1 MNHPLL
7 ATFALAALTGISAA
21 QTALNEVP
29 PAGGDLQTLIERVG
43 EDTASLAR
51 WHSIRWSDARWND
64 MEALANK
71 QMAKLQSVNFDS
83 LSQQGKIDY
92 LLLRNK
98 LREQLAQ
105 AGRHRA
111 RIAEMKDL
119 LPFRDSVIALELG
132 RWKMEQPDARASAA
146 TLAGFAG
153 DIKKVRERIENG
165 RHQEKKD
172 NQPADANATT
182 NLPTSAGAD
191 APATQAA
198 SSAPDAPIV
207 LTAVQAQRAAEA
219 VSDFRRA
226 LANWYEYHA
235 PYTPEFPWWCKKPF
249 EEARAALDEYAR
261 YLRQDVAGL
270 KGAPDDPLVG
280 NPIGR
285 DWVIEDLKLEFVAY
299 TPEQLIT
306 IAEREFAWCEARMKE
321 ASRDMGLADDW
332 KAALEKVK
340 NITAPAGEQTSMMA
354 ELTREGIDFVK
365 QHDLVTIPEIADK
378 YWRLEMI
385 SPENQ
390 RFWPFAFYGGQTIG
404 VAAPADSM
412 THDAKL
418 QSMRGNNRH
427 FSRIV
432 APHELTPGHHLQGFM
447 AARVRPYRRDFTT
460 PFFVEGW
467 CLYWEMKLWDMDYA
481 QSPEDRVGML
491 FWRMHRCARII
502 ISLKY
507 HLGEM
512 TPQQMI
518 DFLVDRVGHERD
530 NATSEVRRYIGP
542 DYGPLYQA
550 AYMLGGLAIRSLHE
564 EAVTKGGMKER
575 DFNDAL
581 LTYGSIPVELVRAGV
596 LNKPLTRD
604 SEPAWN
610 FAGEIT
616 ATK

>member
-1 MNHPLL
+1 MKHRLL
-7 ATFALAALTGISAA
+7 AAFALAALSGISAA
-21 QTALNEVP
+21 QPALHELP
-29 PAGGDLQTLIERVG
+29 PAGGDLHDLINLVG
-43 EDTASLAR
+43 EDTGSLAR

-64 MEALANK
+64 MEALANT
-71 QMAKLQSVNFDS
+71 QMATLKSVNFDS

-119 LPFRDSVIALELG
+119 LPFKDAVIAFEG
-132 RWKMEQPDARASAA
+132 MRWRMEQPDPRTSAG
-146 TLAGFAG
+146 TLAGFAA
-153 DIKKVRERIENG
+153 DIKKVRERIEKG
-165 RHQEKKD
+165 RHEEKKEAK
-172 NQPADANATT
+172 PADANAPTAAPSTT
-182 NLPTSAGAD
+182 P
-191 APATQAA
+191 
-198 SSAPDAPIV
+198 APDAPIV
-207 LTAVQAQRAAEA
+207 LNAVQAQRAAGA
-219 VSDFRRA
+219 VADFRRA
-226 LANWYEYHA
+226 LADWYEYHA
-235 PYTPEFPWWCKKPF
+235 PYTPEFSWWCKKPF
-249 EEARAALDEYAR
+249 EEARAALDDYER
-261 YLRQDVAGL
+261 YLRQDIAGL

-299 TPEQLIT
+299 SPEQLIA
-306 IAEREFAWCEARMKE
+306 IADREFAWCEARMKE
-321 ASRDMGLADDW
+321 ASRDMGMGDDW

-340 NITAPAGEQTSMMA
+340 NITAPAGHQTDMMA

-365 QHDLVTIPEIADK
+365 KHDLVTIPEIADK

-390 RFWPFAFYGGQTIG
+390 RYWPFAFYGGQSIG

-432 APHELTPGHHLQGFM
+432 VPHELIPGHHLQGFM
-447 AARVRPYRRDFTT
+447 ASRVRPYRGTFTT

-467 CLYWEMKLWDMDYA
+467 ALYWEMKLWDMNYA

-550 AYMLGGLAIRSLHE
+550 AYMLGGLALRSLHE
-564 EAVTKGGMKER
+564 EAVTNAGMKER

-581 LTYGSIPVELVRAGV
+581 LTYGAIPIELVRAGV

-604 SEPAWN
+604 TEPAWN
-610 FAGEIT
+610 FAGEFP
-616 ATK
+616 APR